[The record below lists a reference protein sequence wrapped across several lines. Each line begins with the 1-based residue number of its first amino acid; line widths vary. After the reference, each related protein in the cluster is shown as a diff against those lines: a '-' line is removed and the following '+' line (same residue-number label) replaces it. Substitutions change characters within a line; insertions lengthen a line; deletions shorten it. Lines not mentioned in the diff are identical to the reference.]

1 MPIYEG
7 QTVAEA
13 VNKGLSALSITKDE
27 AVVEVIEEAKKGFL
41 GMGKKN
47 ARVSVEPSVAEEISE
62 AVTETVA
69 EVTETAPEL
78 ELVEEE
84 VIPAEE
90 VQVETVSTDFVKVA
104 SAQPLVDLEDE
115 EALKELALYLT
126 NITNELNAP
135 ALVKMKRE
143 DGLILFQ
150 LDTQKQGILIG
161 KHGKMLNALQYLAQV
176 FIHRVAKNKLSVVV
190 NVGDYRQKRQAI
202 LERLADRTAEKV
214 KRTGR
219 PVFLEP
225 MPAFE
230 RKQIHFSLSKDPAV
244 QTHSEGDEPY
254 RYLVVEPAKRY

>member
-7 QTVAEA
+7 ATVQEA
-13 VNKGLSALSITKDE
+13 IQKGLSALSIAKDE
-27 AVVEVIEEAKKGFL
+27 AVIEVVEEAKKGFL

-62 AVTETVA
+62 AVEEVVA
-69 EVTETAPEL
+69 DVTAEDQATPVVELDLEEVTAPE
-78 ELVEEE
+78 EDSR
-84 VIPAEE
+84 
-90 VQVETVSTDFVKVA
+90 QVLSE
-104 SAQPLVDLEDE
+104 LEDE
-115 EALKELALYLT
+115 AALTQLALYLT
-126 NITNELNAP
+126 NISNELKAP

-143 DGLILFQ
+143 DGLIVFQ

-202 LERLADRTAEKV
+202 LERLAERTAEKV

-230 RKQIHFSLSKDPAV
+230 RKQIHSVLSKDDAV

-254 RYLVVEPAKRY
+254 RYLVVEPAKRYY

>member
-7 QTVAEA
+7 ATVQEA
-13 VNKGLSALSITKDE
+13 IQKGLSALSIAKDE
-27 AVVEVIEEAKKGFL
+27 AVIEVVEEAKKGFL

-62 AVTETVA
+62 AVEEVVA
-69 EVTETAPEL
+69 DVTAEDQATPVVELELEEVTAPE
-78 ELVEEE
+78 EDSR
-84 VIPAEE
+84 
-90 VQVETVSTDFVKVA
+90 QVLSE
-104 SAQPLVDLEDE
+104 LEDE
-115 EALKELALYLT
+115 AALTQLALYLT
-126 NITNELNAP
+126 NISNELKAP

-143 DGLILFQ
+143 DGLIVFQ

-202 LERLADRTAEKV
+202 LERLAERTAEKV
-214 KRTGR
+214 NRTGR

-230 RKQIHFSLSKDPAV
+230 RKQIHSVLSKDDAV

-254 RYLVVEPAKRY
+254 RYLVVEPAKRYY